1 MPLQNS
7 INPHIYIYKIFLEEQ
22 RGGREKFPTAKK
34 GGKAEREREIRENRI
49 NIRDNIDLQ
58 KRGVALAPPK
68 KKKKKKKK
76 AVVSL
81 RPGITTQR
89 QALPPL

>member
-1 MPLQNS
+1 M
-7 INPHIYIYKIFLEEQ
+7 E
-22 RGGREKFPTAKK
+22 T
-34 GGKAEREREIRENRI
+34 EREARENRI

-58 KRGVALAPPK
+58 KRGVALVPKKEK
-68 KKKKKKKK
+68 KKKRRKEKKK

>member
-1 MPLQNS
+1 M
-7 INPHIYIYKIFLEEQ
+7 E
-22 RGGREKFPTAKK
+22 T
-34 GGKAEREREIRENRI
+34 EREARENRI

-58 KRGVALAPPK
+58 KRGVALVPK
-68 KKKKKKKK
+68 KEKKKRRKEKKK